1 MRFGKVRIQMER
13 VLALSFRAREVPVI
27 NKLEETKRSVSFHE
41 GIVHILSF
49 DHSLFRFNGSLRF
62 RPR

>member
-1 MRFGKVRIQMER
+1 MER